1 MVLSIVLYLIGFI
14 ISMLYGYYSGIL
26 LHGKDYQFNK
36 SNIIIDIKMS
46 VIWPAIIIV
55 VMIAII
61 LKLVDSFIDKD
72 IQKDEFWFFYFY
84 PFVLMWKNMVQMIK
98 NKIIK

>member
-14 ISMLYGYYSGIL
+14 ISMLYGYYSSIL

-61 LKLVDSFIDKD
+61 LKIVDSFIEKD
-72 IQKDEFWFFYFY
+72 TQKDEFWFFYFY
-84 PFVLMWKNMVQMIK
+84 PFALMWKN
-98 NKIIK
+98 IIKKDKRKVK

>member
-14 ISMLYGYYSGIL
+14 ISMLYGYYSSIL

-61 LKLVDSFIDKD
+61 LKIVDSFIEKD
-72 IQKDEFWFFYFY
+72 TQKDEFWFFYFY
-84 PFVLMWKNMVQMIK
+84 PFVLMWKN
-98 NKIIK
+98 IIKKDKRKVK

>member
-26 LHGKDYQFNK
+26 LHGEDYQFNK
-36 SNIIIDIKMS
+36 FNIIIDIKMS

-55 VMIAII
+55 VMVAII
-61 LKLVDSFIDKD
+61 LKIVDYFIEKNT
-72 IQKDEFWFFYFY
+72 QKDEFWFFYFY
-84 PFVLMWKNMVQMIK
+84 PFILIWKN
-98 NKIIK
+98 IIKKIKEK